1 MFKRSRMAVSALFAL
16 GLVGALAG
24 TTAIPAS
31 AAPGQVCYFGECRAS
46 TGPSTQPAPTTNPSR
61 LIAKRGSWSAHL
73 VGQSAVIV
81 DEFNNGAR
89 FAIVAHAD
97 GRFGLMLSH
106 PEWRLKQ
113 GQRASMKVTIDGETF
128 QGTAVANGHGMLEI
142 PDASKDMLK
151 TLFRGR
157 QGRIEVGDYSF
168 DMTNLAD
175 ATAVAQAAVKHLETA
190 AR

>member
-16 GLVGALAG
+16 GLAGALAG

-73 VGQSAVIV
+73 VGKSAVIV
-81 DEFNNGAR
+81 DEFNNGAK

-97 GRFGLMLSH
+97 GRFDLALSD

-113 GQRASMKVTIDGETF
+113 GQRASIKVTIDGDAY
-128 QGTAVANGHGMLEI
+128 QGTAVANGQGMLEVA
-142 PDASKDMLK
+142 DASKDMLK
-151 TLFRGR
+151 ALFRGR
-157 QGRIEVGDYSF
+157 QGRIEVGDYSY

-175 ATAVAQAAVKHLETA
+175 ATSVAQAAVKHLNTA

>member
-1 MFKRSRMAVSALFAL
+1 MFKRSRVAVSALFAL

-31 AAPGQVCYFGECRAS
+31 AAPGQVCYFGECQAS
-46 TGPSTQPAPTTNPSR
+46 TGPSTQSAPSTTQSQ

-73 VGQSAVIV
+73 VGESAVIV
-81 DEFNNGAR
+81 DEFDNGAR

-97 GRFGLMLSH
+97 GRFGLVLTD

-113 GQRASMKVTIDGETF
+113 GQRASIKVTIDGEAY
-128 QGTAVANGHGMLEI
+128 QGTAVANGQGMLEI

-151 TLFRGR
+151 ALFRGR
-157 QGRIEVGDYSF
+157 QGRIEVGDDRYN
-168 DMTNLAD
+168 MNNLAD
-175 ATAVAQAAVKHLETA
+175 ATAVAQAAVKHLKTA
-190 AR
+190 GR